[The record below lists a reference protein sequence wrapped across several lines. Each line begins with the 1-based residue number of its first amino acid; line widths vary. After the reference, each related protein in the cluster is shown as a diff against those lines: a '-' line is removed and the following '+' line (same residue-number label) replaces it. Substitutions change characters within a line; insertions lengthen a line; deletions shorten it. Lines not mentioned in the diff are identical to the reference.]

1 VTAVLASQA
10 ESGPGVAQSST
21 GPHREAWLLRQSP
34 KLYSLQL
41 LGSRSEKSVVRFIE
55 DNRLDLR
62 QTAYYQGNFKDSEW
76 FVLLYGLYPSRNAA
90 LEARERLPA
99 ALRKGKPWPRSLESV
114 HSAIREISPQ
124 QGAATKP

>member
-1 VTAVLASQA
+1 MLAGQA
-10 ESGPGVAQSST
+10 ESGPDADHSSN

-34 KLYSLQL
+34 KSYSLQL
-41 LGSRSEKSVVRFIE
+41 LGSRSEKSVSRFIE

-62 QTAYYQGNFKDSEW
+62 QTAYYRGNFKDSEW

-114 HSAIREISPQ
+114 HSAIREINPQ
-124 QGAATKP
+124 QGAAAKP